1 MFCRVVGSA
10 KITDGITHVM
20 ALNISKLSSANEI
33 TTHLL
38 KTQWIRLKLRQ
49 LKRKNNSNDSQLPNS
64 FITTLSPLQCLIYTI
79 VKVSLV
85 FQKCFCYI
93 EMVKKIFKYRQ
104 KQTIL
109 ELKKQSSWN
118 VFMVNYR
125 NEKSSKYIVI

>member
-49 LKRKNNSNDSQLPNS
+49 LKRNNNSNDSQLPNS
-64 FITTLSPLQCLIYTI
+64 VITLSPLQRLIYTI

-85 FQKCFCYI
+85 FQKFFCYI
-93 EMVKKIFKYRQ
+93 EMVKKNI
-104 KQTIL
+104 
-109 ELKKQSSWN
+109 
-118 VFMVNYR
+118 
-125 NEKSSKYIVI
+125 